1 MHIRMKAHL
10 YPFNSGLLAGEALVS
25 PFFGVERAPHA
36 QVPVALEA
44 AFPRSA
50 S

>member
-1 MHIRMKAHL
+1 MKAHL

-25 PFFGVERAPHA
+25 PFFGRDRAPHA
-36 QVPVALEA
+36 QVPVCVEA

-50 S
+50 AA